1 MAALQ
6 ATFLGE
12 LFQNGRSMMTGI
24 FFLFYFRKL
33 LGFWSRKSVFVGS
46 RSAPGSYPDPGDP
59 VHVSTAVRLVV
70 EGHTGDVRVRHD
82 LENDVLK

>member
-1 MAALQ
+1 
-6 ATFLGE
+6 
-12 LFQNGRSMMTGI
+12 
-24 FFLFYFRKL
+24 L